1 MIRDTELH
9 DRFLEA
15 ADAYRTDVS
24 AALGSLAGTV
34 RARRR
39 RHLVMAVGAAAVI
52 SVLAAGWAT
61 LGATTHRL
69 QPVQPPVQ
77 ITPPPDG
84 VTSHQS
90 VALLEAKVLAQIAN
104 DESRAGTSVG
114 RPRILSVTYLPPGN
128 SVFGVG
134 TTGAP
139 AAWAVEFHGTY
150 LQCFA
155 SCTAQSGGVL
165 VFDDLT
171 GDQIGPASSFIFAHG
186 GGYPAICEAYQ
197 LEVPRVAASP
207 HSVANPPAG
216 LRPCLPTTFSSQP

>member
-1 MIRDTELH
+1 MMRDTELH
-9 DRFLEA
+9 DRFVEA
-15 ADAYRTDVS
+15 ADAYRADVS

-34 RARRR
+34 RTRRR
-39 RHLVMAVGAAAVI
+39 RHMAMGVAFATMIGLFAL
-52 SVLAAGWAT
+52 SWSTLAS
-61 LGATTHRL
+61 TTHRL
-69 QPVQPPVQ
+69 QPVKPPAR
-77 ITPPPDG
+77 IIPPPDG

-104 DESRAGTSVG
+104 DTSRAGTALAE
-114 RPRILSVTYLPPGN
+114 PRIISVTYLPAGN

-134 TTGAP
+134 ITGAP

-197 LEVPRVAASP
+197 LEDHKSGQRPAAGR
-207 HSVANPPAG
+207 PAI
-216 LRPCLPTTFSSQP
+216 LPPCLPSTTNGQP